1 MRCVRIYIQLC
12 MIVIAGC
19 LCSSCDSKNQ
29 GKYQYTVMYLNSE
42 MTGLVEDE
50 YETVRAGDQTE
61 LLVEE
66 LLKKLQTGS
75 DDANEKSPISEN
87 VRVLD
92 YQIRNAQLSLFFSA
106 AYYERSGLEE
116 ILSRAAIVET
126 LCQLDGIEYVE
137 FYIEDQPFMIDG
149 NTVGLM
155 NRDRFVLNLNNQ
167 GKEQSR
173 QVTLYF
179 ANKKG
184 DRLRAVNTS
193 VTYNSITP
201 LAEMLI
207 GRLIEGDETIQ
218 GMKGNQSEVQPSIPE
233 ETVLNNLTIR
243 GQVCYVDLGSGF
255 NHLLSGISSEVTVY
269 SIVNTLCEL
278 ANVNRVQFTI
288 DGEPQDKYGE
298 MESFSSVLERKLD
311 LVEEEGE

>member
-1 MRCVRIYIQLC
+1 MRCVRIYVQLC

-19 LCSSCDSKNQ
+19 LCSSCDSMNQ
-29 GKYQYTVMYLNSE
+29 EKYQYTVMYLNSE

-92 YQIRNAQLSLFFSA
+92 YQIRNAQLSIFFSA

-149 NTVGLM
+149 NAVGLM

-207 GRLIEGDETIQ
+207 GRLIEGDETIR